1 MLRLTNTMNARTST
15 LTGFV
20 VVAFLGTGCAARTA
34 PFDNLDDAQMTILK
48 LQGEQQAASPI
59 PGGGSFPFPGGLSL
73 PGVTPDQ
80 LLQQGQQ
87 TWQQMMPGVPFP
99 FPGGA
104 GGTGTAPAQPKY
116 NGFVILQQSAG
127 DEDTKSEILDL
138 FGDEESF
145 NQNRQP
151 CFTPGMAVIF
161 TPPDGSPN
169 VELMISFACNHTQG
183 VGFQW
188 PYAASGFT
196 PESGNTLRNVY
207 MRVFGTPP
215 PPTGS

>member
-1 MLRLTNTMNARTST
+1 MNARTFT
-15 LTGFV
+15 LSGLV
-20 VVAFLGTGCAARTA
+20 VVASLGTGCAARTA

-48 LQGEQQAASPI
+48 LQGEQQATASPI
-59 PGGGSFPFPGGLSL
+59 PGVGTGTFPFPIPL

-80 LLQQGQQ
+80 LIQQGQQ
-87 TWQQMMPGVPFP
+87 TWNQMMPGVPFP
-99 FPGGA
+99 FPGGT
-104 GGTGTAPAQPKY
+104 GTTAPAATPKY
-116 NGFVILQQSAG
+116 NGFTILQQSAG
-127 DEDTKSEILDL
+127 DEDTKDELLDL
-138 FGDEESF
+138 FGAEDSF

-169 VELMISFACNHTQG
+169 VEVMVSFACNGAQT
-183 VGFQW
+183 VGAQW
-188 PYAASGFT
+188 PYAATGLT

-207 MRVFGTPP
+207 MRMFGTAP